1 MMDTMQ
7 DKHLFGEFTKSLGLA
22 SIETFK
28 VHNDEEVLKINEELK
43 NQKNIYIMKNIQFDP
58 AHRLDLF

>member
-43 NQKNIYIMKNIQFDP
+43 NQKNIYIMKNI
-58 AHRLDLF
+58 